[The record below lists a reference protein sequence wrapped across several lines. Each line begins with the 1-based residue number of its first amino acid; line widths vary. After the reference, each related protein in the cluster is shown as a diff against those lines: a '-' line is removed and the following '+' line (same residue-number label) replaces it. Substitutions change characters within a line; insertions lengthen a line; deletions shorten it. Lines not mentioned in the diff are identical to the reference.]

1 MVDAKIMVC
10 TGASRTTGGIFL
22 VIKFPGSL
30 RFDTCVMRQVKN
42 LFDHPQPEPFPSMRR
57 GDSEII

>member
-1 MVDAKIMVC
+1 MNAKTGVC
-10 TGASRTTGGIFL
+10 ARAYRRTGGIFL

-42 LFDHPQPEPFPSMRR
+42 LFDHPQPEPFPSMRL
-57 GDSEII
+57 GDSEMI